1 MLYLLYSGKIWR
13 VLNLAN
19 WLSVGIGEF
28 FNLAIRILSAID
40 MHAIIHIGEFLIWQ
54 SLPNLPNH
62 QIKNLAKVSRY
73 TVYEVIIC
81 KHPHLL
87 F

>member
-1 MLYLLYSGKIWR
+1 MTMISHYSIPYSGKIWR
-13 VLNLAN
+13 ALNLVN

-28 FNLAIRILSAID
+28 LIWRSEFLAPYIG
-40 MHAIIHIGEFLIWQ
+40 MHSMIHIGEFLIWQ

-73 TVYEVIIC
+73 MV
-81 KHPHLL
+81 
-87 F
+87 